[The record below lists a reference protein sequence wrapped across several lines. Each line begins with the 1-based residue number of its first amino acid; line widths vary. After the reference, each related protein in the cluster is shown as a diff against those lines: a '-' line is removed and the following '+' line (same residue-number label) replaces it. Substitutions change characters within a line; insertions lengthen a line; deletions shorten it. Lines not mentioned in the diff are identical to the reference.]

1 MPCHSR
7 REQVLTQLLN
17 IPPYTLVS
25 STAKYKNCGQYNE
38 RTYLPLPLSRG
49 DIRCLGCVEYM
60 KMRVLIANTLYPTES
75 HPFVCGGAERSVKIL
90 ATELA
95 KQAHDVHVLRMAR
108 DASQAGTFREE
119 EATVHS
125 LKRGNLYDPFSDSPR
140 SVPQKALWHLIDDWH
155 DATDIHDHLME
166 SIAPDLVHTN
176 NLAGLGAG
184 VWIAA
189 AKRNIPILHT
199 LRDYS
204 LMCPRATL
212 YKRGRLCT
220 SLCVECRL
228 LTLKRRQHTALVT
241 HVTAIS
247 QATLDL
253 HLKEN
258 MFPNAKYLKPVGNPV
273 SGTPLPTKRQPGE
286 PCTFGFIGRLSE
298 EKGVFDLIKV
308 FARLEGN
315 HKLVLAGRGT
325 PREQARVQNLCA
337 GLDVTFLGFV
347 DPNHFYEQVDVTVVP
362 SLWPEP
368 LSRTVLESIACGRP
382 VIGSNRGGIPEA
394 MGDPPYGLL
403 YDPDEKNALHKTM
416 SYFVNNALSLKK
428 RTSIDT
434 VSEYIAIYSSIIDH
448 GI

>member
-1 MPCHSR
+1 
-7 REQVLTQLLN
+7 
-17 IPPYTLVS
+17 
-25 STAKYKNCGQYNE
+25 
-38 RTYLPLPLSRG
+38 
-49 DIRCLGCVEYM
+49 
-60 KMRVLIANTLYPTES
+60 MRVLIANTLYPTES

-108 DASQAGTFREE
+108 NVSQAGTFREE

-125 LKRGNLYDPFSDSPR
+125 LKRGNLYDPFSGSSR
-140 SVPQKALWHLIDDWH
+140 SVPQKALWHFIDDWR
-155 DATDIHDHLME
+155 DATDVYDHLME

-184 VWIAA
+184 VWLAA

-199 LRDYS
+199 LHDYS
-204 LMCPRATL
+204 LMCPRTVMYRRAQTHPQIGEAH
-212 YKRGRLCT
+212 KRGRLCA
-220 SLCVECRL
+220 SLCTECRL

-241 HVTAIS
+241 HVTAVS

-253 HLKEN
+253 HLREN
-258 MFPNAKYLKPVGNPV
+258 MFSNAKHLKPIGNPV

-298 EKGVFDLIKV
+298 EKGVFDLITA
-308 FARLEGN
+308 FARLEGD

-325 PREQARVQNLCA
+325 PREQAYLQSLCT
-337 GLDVTFLGFV
+337 GLNVTFLGFV

-362 SLWPEP
+362 SRSLEAA
-368 LSRTVLESIACGRP
+368 SRAALESIACGRP
-382 VIGSNRGGIPEA
+382 VIGSNRGGIPETI
-394 MGDPPYGLL
+394 GDPPYGLV
-403 YDPDEKNALHKTM
+403 YDPDEENALHKTM

-434 VSEYIAIYSSIIDH
+434 TSEYTSIYSSIINRE
-448 GI
+448 I